1 MLILFNIR
9 RRHETSKR
17 WTFHRDMMVRSRR
30 PLPPIPQ
37 TSPSIASSASIA
49 SYASIASSASIAPHS
64 QDLEQGSYSLERTA
78 SSIQQSGQETEPS
91 QDLELRLP
99 DPIVCTTPTVA
110 SPRGYRP
117 FMRTLQL
124 HSSYQKPLPRAPIG
138 VREPLTPRSSSF
150 RSAIPPVPTV
160 ARPCS
165 PSYRQRLI
173 ADQIETLRNHML
185 EFEREGG
192 NDDTA
197 MEEMCEKMAWLREH
211 QGGPWTLGLT
221 EVKPPAYD
229 HYMTPS

>member
-9 RRHETSKR
+9 RRHETPKR
-17 WTFHRDMMVRSRR
+17 WTFHRDMMVQSRR

-37 TSPSIASSASIA
+37 TPSP
-49 SYASIASSASIAPHS
+49 SIASSASIAPHS
-64 QDLEQGSYSLERTA
+64 QDLEQGSYPLEQTVT
-78 SSIQQSGQETEPS
+78 SIQQSSQEAEPS
-91 QDLELRLP
+91 QDPEPPLP
-99 DPIVCTTPTVA
+99 DPIVPTTPPTA

-117 FMRTLQL
+117 FMRSLQL
-124 HSSYQKPLPRAPIG
+124 HSSYQKPLPKAPIG

-150 RSAIPPVPTV
+150 RSTVIAMPPVSSV

-165 PSYRQRLI
+165 PSSRTYRQRLM
-173 ADQIETLRNHML
+173 ADQIETLRNQML
-185 EFEREGG
+185 EIEREGG
-192 NDDTA
+192 NDNTA

-211 QGGPWTLGLT
+211 QEGPWTLGTT